1 MFSKKFLKS
10 VVLSCL
16 LVSFSNANDKFTMD
30 EMLVEVIKK
39 DPEIQER
46 LYQYESIV
54 QEVEMSKAGYLPTLD
69 LSARSG
75 KKRAK
80 DWNPSLETDNYD
92 YSDGSLKAVQN
103 IFDGFGTTHATD
115 RDIARA
121 KAAYNKYLEVAQ
133 DKMKR
138 AIVAYIDVIKY
149 SKLVKITEDNIK
161 IHEKIKEK
169 VDERYKKGYGTKSEV
184 ERVTGRLSLA
194 ISNHVSAKSNYA
206 DAKIKFRKAIDK
218 NIDAKDLET
227 PNFKYTLPNNFDEAL
242 QKAIKNNPSIIVA
255 NYDKDVAKEALGY
268 AQRNDYPT
276 VDLELEATR
285 YNNKNGADV
294 DSRDEDYSAMVVM
307 NYNLY
312 NGGKD
317 QAEKLKYK
325 SLKKYE
331 TAHKQRL
338 EDELKESLDLSWN
351 TYNMLNEQLVHQKEY
366 QKYTE
371 ISKDSYFEEFQL
383 GRKSL
388 IDLLDIQDEIN
399 SIRMQVIGNEHEILI
414 SKYRILDA
422 TGDLYIS
429 FIKELNDNVVGSDNR
444 KYIDGN

>member
-1 MFSKKFLKS
+1 MFNKKFLKS

-30 EMLVEVIKK
+30 EMLNEVIKK
-39 DPEIQER
+39 DSEIQER
-46 LYQYESIV
+46 LYQFESIV
-54 QEVEMSKAGYLPTLD
+54 QEVEMSKSGYLPKLD
-69 LSARSG
+69 LIGRSG
-75 KKRAK
+75 KKNTK
-80 DWNPSLETDNYD
+80 SWDPSEKDNYD
-92 YSDGSLKAVQN
+92 YSIGSLKAVQN
-103 IFDGFGTTHATD
+103 IFDGFGTTHATN
-115 RDIARA
+115 RDVARA
-121 KAAYNKYLEVAQ
+121 QAAYNKYLEVAQ

-149 SKLVKITEDNIK
+149 GKLVKITEDNIK

-169 VDERYKKGYGTKSEV
+169 VDERYKKGYGTKSEL

-206 DAKIKFRKAIDK
+206 DAKIKFRKALDK

-242 QKAIKNNPSIIVA
+242 QKSIKNNPSMLVSEH
-255 NYDKDVAKEALGY
+255 DKEVSKEALEY
-268 AQRNDYPT
+268 AKRNNYPT
-276 VDLELEATR
+276 LDVELEATR
-285 YNNKNGADV
+285 YNNKNGSNV
-294 DSRDEDYSAMVVM
+294 DSRDEDYSAMLVM

-325 SLKKYE
+325 SLQKFE
-331 TAHKQRL
+331 AAHKQTL
-338 EDELKESLDLSWN
+338 EEELKESLDLAWN
-351 TYNMLNEQLVHQKEY
+351 SYVMLNEQLTYQKEY

-371 ISKDSYFEEFQL
+371 NSKEAYFEEFQL

-399 SIRMQVIGNEHEILI
+399 SIKMQITSNEYEILI

-422 TGDLYIS
+422 TGELYTS
-429 FIKELNDNVVGSDNR
+429 FIKELNENVVGSDNK
-444 KYIDGN
+444 KYID

>member
-1 MFSKKFLKS
+1 MFNKKFLKS

-30 EMLVEVIKK
+30 EMLNEVIKK
-39 DPEIQER
+39 DSEIQER
-46 LYQYESIV
+46 LYQFESIV
-54 QEVEMSKAGYLPTLD
+54 QEVEMSKAGYLPKLD
-69 LSARSG
+69 LIGRSG
-75 KKRAK
+75 KKNTK
-80 DWNPSLETDNYD
+80 SWDQKETDNYD

-103 IFDGFGTTHATD
+103 IFDGFGTTHATN

-138 AIVAYIDVIKY
+138 AIVAYIEVIKY
-149 SKLVKITEDNIK
+149 GKLVKITEDNIK

-169 VDERYKKGYGTKSEV
+169 VDERYKKGYGTKSEL

-206 DAKIKFRKAIDK
+206 DAKIKFRKALDK
-218 NIDAKDLET
+218 NVDAKDLET
-227 PNFKYTLPNNFDEAL
+227 PNFKYALPNNFDEAL
-242 QKAIKNNPSIIVA
+242 QKSIKNNPSMLVA
-255 NYDKDVAKEALGY
+255 EHDKEVSKEALEY
-268 AQRNDYPT
+268 AKRNNYPT
-276 VDLELEATR
+276 LDVELEATR
-285 YNNKNGADV
+285 YNNKNGSDV
-294 DSRDEDYSAMVVM
+294 DSRDEDYSAMLVM

-325 SLKKYE
+325 SLQKFE
-331 TAHKQRL
+331 AAHKQRL
-338 EDELKESLDLSWN
+338 EDELKESLDFAWN
-351 TYNMLNEQLVHQKEY
+351 SYVMLNEQLTYQKDY

-371 ISKDSYFEEFQL
+371 NSKEAYFEEFQL

-399 SIRMQVIGNEHEILI
+399 SIRMQITANEYEILI

-422 TGDLYIS
+422 TGELYTS
-429 FIKELNDNVVGSDNR
+429 FIKELNENVVGSDNR
-444 KYIDGN
+444 KYID

>member
-1 MFSKKFLKS
+1 MFNKKILKS
-10 VVLSCL
+10 VALSCL
-16 LVSFSNANDKFTMD
+16 LVSFSSLNANNLTLDD
-30 EMLVEVIKK
+30 MLVEVIKK
-39 DPEIQER
+39 DSEIQER

-75 KKRAK
+75 KKEQSDDR
-80 DWNPSLETDNYD
+80 YD

-103 IFDGFGTTHATD
+103 IFDGFGTTHATA
-115 RDIARA
+115 RDKARA

-133 DKMKR
+133 DKMKK
-138 AIVAYIDVIKY
+138 AIVAYVEVIKY

-184 ERVTGRLSLA
+184 ERVTGRLSLSV
-194 ISNHVSAKSNYA
+194 SNHVSAKSNYA
-206 DAKIKFRKAIDK
+206 DAKIKFRKALDR
-218 NIDAKDLET
+218 NIDAKDLQN
-227 PNFKYTLPNNFDEAL
+227 PNFKYTLPNNLNEAVE
-242 QKAIKNNPSIIVA
+242 KAAKNNPSILVA
-255 NYDKDVAKEALGY
+255 NHDKEVAKEALGY
-268 AQRNDYPT
+268 ANRNNYPT
-276 VDLELEATR
+276 FDVELEATKF
-285 YNNKNGADV
+285 NNKNSAD
-294 DSRDEDYSAMVVM
+294 DSRDKDYSAMLVM

-325 SLKKYE
+325 SLQKFE
-331 TAHKQRL
+331 DAHKQRL
-338 EDELKESLDLSWN
+338 EEELKESLDLSWN
-351 TYNMLNEQLVHQKEY
+351 SYEMLNEQLIHQKEY

-371 ISKDSYFEEFQL
+371 NSKEAYFEEFQL

-399 SIRMQVIGNEHEILI
+399 SIKMQVTANEYDILI

-422 TGDLYIS
+422 TGDLYTS
-429 FIKELNDNVVGSDNR
+429 FVKELNENITGSDNK
-444 KYIDGN
+444 KYID

>member
-1 MFSKKFLKS
+1 MFNKKFLKS

-30 EMLVEVIKK
+30 EMLNEVIKK
-39 DPEIQER
+39 DSEIQER
-46 LYQYESIV
+46 LYQFESIV
-54 QEVEMSKAGYLPTLD
+54 QEVGMSKSGYLPKLD
-69 LSARSG
+69 LIGRSG
-75 KKRAK
+75 KKNTK
-80 DWNPSLETDNYD
+80 SWDPSEKDNYD

-103 IFDGFGTTHATD
+103 IFDGFGTTHATN
-115 RDIARA
+115 RDVARA
-121 KAAYNKYLEVAQ
+121 QAAYNKYLEVAQ

-149 SKLVKITEDNIK
+149 GKLVKITEDNIK

-206 DAKIKFRKAIDK
+206 DAKIKFRKALDK

-242 QKAIKNNPSIIVA
+242 QKSIKNNPSMLVA
-255 NYDKDVAKEALGY
+255 EHDKEVSKEALEY
-268 AQRNDYPT
+268 AKRNNYPT
-276 VDLELEATR
+276 LDVELEATR
-285 YNNKNGADV
+285 YNNKNGSNV
-294 DSRDEDYSAMVVM
+294 DSRDEDYSAMLVM

-325 SLKKYE
+325 SLQKFE
-331 TAHKQRL
+331 AAHKQTL
-338 EDELKESLDLSWN
+338 EEELKESLDLAWN
-351 TYNMLNEQLVHQKEY
+351 SYVMLNEQLTYQKDY

-371 ISKDSYFEEFQL
+371 NSKEAYFEEFQL

-399 SIRMQVIGNEHEILI
+399 SIKMQITSNEYEILI

-422 TGDLYIS
+422 TGELYTS
-429 FIKELNDNVVGSDNR
+429 FIKELNENVVGSDNK
-444 KYIDGN
+444 KYID

>member
-1 MFSKKFLKS
+1 MFNKKFLKS

-30 EMLVEVIKK
+30 EMLNEVIKK
-39 DPEIQER
+39 DSEIQER
-46 LYQYESIV
+46 LYQFESIV
-54 QEVEMSKAGYLPTLD
+54 QEVEMSKSGYLPKLD
-69 LSARSG
+69 LIGRSG
-75 KKRAK
+75 KKNTK
-80 DWNPSLETDNYD
+80 SWDPSEKDNYD
-92 YSDGSLKAVQN
+92 YSIGSLKAVQN
-103 IFDGFGTTHATD
+103 IFDGFGTTHATN
-115 RDIARA
+115 RDVARA
-121 KAAYNKYLEVAQ
+121 QAAYNKYLEVAQ
-133 DKMKR
+133 DKMKK

-149 SKLVKITEDNIK
+149 GKLVKITEDNIK

-169 VDERYKKGYGTKSEV
+169 VDERYKKGYGTKSEL

-206 DAKIKFRKAIDK
+206 DAKIKFRKALDK

-242 QKAIKNNPSIIVA
+242 QKSIKNNPSMLVSEH
-255 NYDKDVAKEALGY
+255 DKEVSKEALEY
-268 AQRNDYPT
+268 AKRNNYPT
-276 VDLELEATR
+276 LDVELEATR
-285 YNNKNGADV
+285 YNNKNGSNV
-294 DSRDEDYSAMVVM
+294 DSRDEDYSAMLVM

-325 SLKKYE
+325 SLQKFE
-331 TAHKQRL
+331 AAHKQTL
-338 EDELKESLDLSWN
+338 EEELKESLDLAWN
-351 TYNMLNEQLVHQKEY
+351 SYVMLNEQLTYQKEY

-371 ISKDSYFEEFQL
+371 NSKEAYFEEFQL

-399 SIRMQVIGNEHEILI
+399 SIKMQITSNEYEILI

-422 TGDLYIS
+422 TGELYTS
-429 FIKELNDNVVGSDNR
+429 FIKELNENVVGSDNK
-444 KYIDGN
+444 KYID

>member
-1 MFSKKFLKS
+1 MFNKKFLKS

-30 EMLVEVIKK
+30 EMLNEVIKK
-39 DPEIQER
+39 DSEIQER
-46 LYQYESIV
+46 LYQFESIV
-54 QEVEMSKAGYLPTLD
+54 QEVEMSKSGYLPKLD
-69 LSARSG
+69 LIGRSG
-75 KKRAK
+75 KKNTK
-80 DWNPSLETDNYD
+80 SWDPSEKDNYD

-103 IFDGFGTTHATD
+103 IFDGFGTTHATN
-115 RDIARA
+115 RDVARA
-121 KAAYNKYLEVAQ
+121 QAAYNKYLEVAQ

-149 SKLVKITEDNIK
+149 GKLVKITEDNIK

-169 VDERYKKGYGTKSEV
+169 VDERYKKGYGTKSEL

-206 DAKIKFRKAIDK
+206 DAKIKFRKALDK

-242 QKAIKNNPSIIVA
+242 QKSIKNNPSMLVA
-255 NYDKDVAKEALGY
+255 EHDKEVSKEALEY
-268 AQRNDYPT
+268 AKRNNYPT
-276 VDLELEATR
+276 LDVELEATR
-285 YNNKNGADV
+285 YNNKNGSNL
-294 DSRDEDYSAMVVM
+294 DSRDEDYSAMLVM

-325 SLKKYE
+325 SLQKFE
-331 TAHKQRL
+331 AAHKQTL
-338 EDELKESLDLSWN
+338 EEELKESLDLAWN
-351 TYNMLNEQLVHQKEY
+351 SYVMLNEQLTYQKDY

-371 ISKDSYFEEFQL
+371 NSKEAYFEEFQL

-399 SIRMQVIGNEHEILI
+399 SIRMQITSNEYEILI

-422 TGDLYIS
+422 TGELYTS
-429 FIKELNDNVVGSDNR
+429 FIKELNENVVGSDNK
-444 KYIDGN
+444 KYID

>member
-1 MFSKKFLKS
+1 MFNKKFLKS

-30 EMLVEVIKK
+30 EMLNEVIKK
-39 DPEIQER
+39 DSEIQER
-46 LYQYESIV
+46 LYQFESIV
-54 QEVEMSKAGYLPTLD
+54 QEVEMSKSGYLPKLD
-69 LSARSG
+69 LIGRSG
-75 KKRAK
+75 KKNTK
-80 DWNPSLETDNYD
+80 SWDPSEKDNYD

-103 IFDGFGTTHATD
+103 IFDGFGTTHATN
-115 RDIARA
+115 RDVARA
-121 KAAYNKYLEVAQ
+121 QAAYNKYLEVAQ

-149 SKLVKITEDNIK
+149 GKLVKITEDNIK

-169 VDERYKKGYGTKSEV
+169 VDERYKKGYGTKSEL

-206 DAKIKFRKAIDK
+206 DAKIKFRKALDK

-242 QKAIKNNPSIIVA
+242 QKSIKNNPSMLVSEH
-255 NYDKDVAKEALGY
+255 DKEVSKEALEY
-268 AQRNDYPT
+268 AKRNNYPT
-276 VDLELEATR
+276 LDVELEATR
-285 YNNKNGADV
+285 YNNKNGSNV
-294 DSRDEDYSAMVVM
+294 DSRDEDYSAMLVM

-325 SLKKYE
+325 SLQKFE
-331 TAHKQRL
+331 AAHKQTL
-338 EDELKESLDLSWN
+338 EEELKESLDLAWN
-351 TYNMLNEQLVHQKEY
+351 SYVMLNEQLTYQKEY

-371 ISKDSYFEEFQL
+371 NSKEAYFEEFQL

-399 SIRMQVIGNEHEILI
+399 SIKMQITSNEYEILI

-422 TGDLYIS
+422 TGELYTS
-429 FIKELNDNVVGSDNR
+429 FIKELNENVVGSDNK
-444 KYIDGN
+444 KYID